1 MGRYTAITLLS
12 SRVVKIKIIYILTFD
27 PCVKYMDM
35 VINSSSLTKTHQRLR
50 ELILNNFV
58 TQFEITIM
66 RDFPADGPS

>member
-35 VINSSSLTKTHQRLR
+35 VINSSSLTKTP
-50 ELILNNFV
+50 
-58 TQFEITIM
+58 
-66 RDFPADGPS
+66 DFK